1 MKHKTS
7 ALALLKQHEGFE
19 QFPYADSL
27 GTLTI
32 GYGRNLQA
40 RGLAEHE
47 ASYLLEHDIDL
58 AEKYL
63 GAYDYYVE
71 LSGYRKA
78 VLIDMMVNMGPSRL
92 AKFIRMHAALLNRD
106 YELAALEMLDS
117 KWAGQVGQRAL
128 TLSKVMKAGV
138 L

>member
-1 MKHKTS
+1 MTYKTS
-7 ALALLKQHEGFE
+7 ALALLKEHEGYE
-19 QFPYADSL
+19 QFPYTDSL
-27 GTLTI
+27 GILTI

-40 RGLAEHE
+40 RGLSKNE
-47 ASYLLEHDIDL
+47 ASYLLEQDIDL
-58 AEKYL
+58 AENYL
-63 GAYDYYVE
+63 GAYDYYDG

-92 AKFIRMHAALLNRD
+92 AKFVRMHAALLNGD

-117 KWAGQVGQRAL
+117 KWAGQVGLRAL
-128 TLSKVMKAGV
+128 TLSKVMKEGV